1 MSYRRPYGSR
11 GLSQRGRSGNAYE
24 RENPSS
30 NGRDLY
36 EGLNKESTEVISTP
50 TLNYRTPGQDIQ
62 PKDLTYI
69 GSYNWVEETVPT
81 IIVPG
86 KSRRPATLS
95 ATPPHFLSWGS
106 RDRAHLLTRFAEGM
120 DREAPP
126 DIRST
131 GPR

>member
-11 GLSQRGRSGNAYE
+11 GPSQRGRSGNAYE
-24 RENPSS
+24 REDPGS

-36 EGLNKESTEVISTP
+36 EGLNKDSTEVISTP

-86 KSRRPATLS
+86 KSRGPATLS
-95 ATPPHFLSWGS
+95 ATPPHFLSWGPVI
-106 RDRAHLLTRFAEGM
+106 ALT
-120 DREAPP
+120 
-126 DIRST
+126 S
-131 GPR
+131 